1 MKVYSEPGS
10 DIEYVIHTETFDVPE
25 HWVEMKEPRPDEPA
39 YATQEGVWQLGISA
53 AAKARLFSDASSQR
67 ARLISE
73 ASNKID
79 TLKDRIDAG
88 QERMEELR
96 GWQAYRIALDDI
108 DINKAPDIDW
118 PNIPAIVD

>member
-39 YATQEGVWQLGISA
+39 YATQEGVWQLGIST
-53 AAKARLFSDASSQR
+53 AAKTRLLSDAASQQT
-67 ARLISE
+67 RLISE

-88 QERMEELR
+88 QERTEELR
-96 GWQAYRIALDDI
+96 AWQAYRMALDDI

-118 PNIPAIVD
+118 PNIPAIVG

>member
-1 MKVYSEPGS
+1 MKIYSEPGN

-53 AAKARLFSDASSQR
+53 AAKARLLSDAASQR
-67 ARLISE
+67 VRLISE

-96 GWQAYRIALDDI
+96 GWQAYRMALDDI

-118 PNIPAIVD
+118 PNIPAIVG

>member
-1 MKVYSEPGS
+1 MKIYAEPGS

-53 AAKARLFSDASSQR
+53 AAKARLLSDAASQR
-67 ARLISE
+67 VRLISE

-88 QERMEELR
+88 QERTGELQT
-96 GWQAYRIALDDI
+96 WQAYRMALDDI

-118 PNIPAIVD
+118 PNIPAVVG

>member
-10 DIEYVIHTETFDVPE
+10 DIEYVIYTETFDVPD
-25 HWVEMKEPRPDEPA
+25 HWVEMKESRPDEPA
-39 YATQEGVWQLGISA
+39 YATPEGVWQLGISA
-53 AAKARLFSDASSQR
+53 AAKARLLSDAASQR

-79 TLKDRIDAG
+79 TLKDRIDVG

-96 GWQAYRIALDDI
+96 GWQAYRMALDDI

-118 PNIPAIVD
+118 PNIPAIVG

>member
-39 YATQEGVWQLGISA
+39 YATQEGVWQLGIST
-53 AAKARLFSDASSQR
+53 AAKARLLSDAVSQQT
-67 ARLISE
+67 RLISE

-88 QERMEELR
+88 QERTEELR
-96 GWQAYRIALDDI
+96 AWQAYRMALDDI

-118 PNIPAIVD
+118 PNIPAIVG